1 MTESGNKYVRL
12 VSRLFKLELIY
23 VYLTVILSAGLI
35 AYVLNANLVPSTS
48 TFVRSLQ
55 AQSIIE
61 TIIYMVTIA
70 IGTGGFY
77 LIARGAADRQMKRES
92 GFMFL
97 GGLALVFVTF
107 IMIFSYWNFKVF
119 G

>member
-1 MTESGNKYVRL
+1 MSGSGNKYIRMIARFL
-12 VSRLFKLELIY
+12 KLELLY
-23 VYLTVILSAGLI
+23 VYLTIILSAGTI
-35 AYVLNANLVPSTS
+35 AYVLNASLIPSTT

-77 LIARGAADRQMKRES
+77 LIARGASEKQMRRES

-97 GGLALVFVTF
+97 GGLALVLVTF

-119 G
+119 